1 MVNFDEAVIFQ
12 SFWRSTMEFKDKVK
26 LVRKGEMM
34 SQEAMAQELGVAF
47 ATVNRWESGK
57 CKPNY
62 SAQRAF
68 AEFCKRHN
76 VDLDALEKSAN
87 VD

>member
-1 MVNFDEAVIFQ
+1 
-12 SFWRSTMEFKDKVK
+12 MEFKDKVK
-26 LVRKGEMM
+26 LVRKNIAMM

-68 AEFCKRHN
+68 AEFCKRRN
-76 VDLDALEKSAN
+76 IDLDALEKSSN
-87 VD
+87 VE